1 LLAGRLG
8 SPPGHVSAPA
18 EGGEF
23 GEALA
28 NLRQVLVEDFRDPVR
43 LPLQLL
49 ELALVPALSVALG
62 ELRADLLERG
72 SDEPDER
79 CRHGVLGVQ
88 TEAARGVVGRE
99 LVALGLEGRAF
110 HLSEEVGAEV
120 LLLDPSALDGHE
132 GAGGGRDR
140 RSEEPFV
147 EGRAGDHD
155 GELDVS
161 DEPPLLRARVEHV
174 LLDRL
179 RSPWLAPVTVDH
191 HDGVG
196 PAEEGELSLD
206 VPHHLFLW
214 DARQEEAAD
223 GHDRAVRLVRRHV
236 ALQPPDRDLAPAG
249 ALHIPSLELHDVA
262 LTVPD
267 RADVEALG
275 DAERGRLAGAELPAA
290 SLPLLAVRILA
301 MHREEPL
308 EALDVHPAPVVCD
321 CDLPSLA
328 IDPHKDLSTH
338 AGVDVLDAVDDVLPD
353 RGLRAAEE
361 LRGLEQ
367 ITCDVRSNL
376 QSFSHA
382 SPLLGPSAARASASP
397 SRGTGDELSHVPDE
411 GADRRIV
418 GEEIDHPLHLQVDV
432 AAGRRGVGPEDSL
445 RLMGL
450 DCESGLPEAPR
461 HEALDPATLEGSLPG
476 LDA

>member
-1 LLAGRLG
+1 
-8 SPPGHVSAPA
+8 
-18 EGGEF
+18 
-23 GEALA
+23 
-28 NLRQVLVEDFRDPVR
+28 
-43 LPLQLL
+43 
-49 ELALVPALSVALG
+49 
-62 ELRADLLERG
+62 
-72 SDEPDER
+72 
-79 CRHGVLGVQ
+79 
-88 TEAARGVVGRE
+88 
-99 LVALGLEGRAF
+99 
-110 HLSEEVGAEV
+110 
-120 LLLDPSALDGHE
+120 
-132 GAGGGRDR
+132 
-140 RSEEPFV
+140 
-147 EGRAGDHD
+147 
-155 GELDVS
+155 
-161 DEPPLLRARVEHV
+161 
-174 LLDRL
+174 
-179 RSPWLAPVTVDH
+179 
-191 HDGVG
+191 
-196 PAEEGELSLD
+196 
-206 VPHHLFLW
+206 
-214 DARQEEAAD
+214 
-223 GHDRAVRLVRRHV
+223 
-236 ALQPPDRDLAPAG
+236 
-249 ALHIPSLELHDVA
+249 DVA

-267 RADVEALG
+267 RAAVEALG

-432 AAGRRGVGPEDSL
+432 AAGRLGVDPEDSL

-476 LDA
+476 LDAELVSASRPRSPSQRSPDGRSVFLRPLHAREGEGPSRLHRALHERSIPRLAGIVESHTDPIEVDLLRVLAPGEGLGCQLARPHGDVLGVDPAPSPTELREGERHDVRLPDTLPAGLHDASSRSRVTWIVTVLPARSKSRSMSSPSRAPDRLRAGPYPQEVPSSSTRTVPVRVPSGRMAAKSRPRRYRFTAPGRPTTSEPVRLRRTRIRSLPSGSQSQPSTCRRRGVLRLRRRSTSSGSGSTPRRVHSPPRRSFRYGL